1 MSKTARQ
8 ATADQAARIKTLL
21 PLEDFLR
28 SEKGLVLNPE
38 GSGFKALCPFHDDKR
53 PSLWIDAKPR
63 TRYTC
68 FGCGKSG
75 DVVSWVMEES
85 GRTFT
90 EAVDELSIKL
100 GLPPIE
106 MGPAERSAY
115 DAKVKH
121 HAVMHKVNDAFIT
134 FAMAEAGKHLPAF
147 RGYLVDQRGISL
159 ETAKRYRI
167 GYLESTQYQV
177 RKALLDAGC
186 TIADIDESMILVDER
201 MFDRRVIVGVQN
213 HKQVRMV
220 YGRTIDPKVEPKHLY
235 QKGVDKAL
243 FNLDRID
250 ASPRLILVESIFD
263 ALSLIE
269 LGYEHEVVGAMGAN
283 LTDGQVRDLQRTKK
297 KVWLLFDNDAAGAK
311 ASIETGLA
319 LVGNHAIAKLKG
331 KIKDP
336 NDFLTTG
343 GTKTELDTLL
353 EEAKGEN
360 APKVMIRAMDATMPK
375 HELPRAA
382 MPVLEALA
390 RMEEF
395 EAGSGKPILGNEF
408 KAHFSLSVSDMVSYK
423 AKLEKLHKKLLS
435 EDISAREASRMES
448 PDLPEEEVDVKEL
461 HNGVSYVGGK
471 LWYQF
476 LVPRV
481 EKRIDPKTHTE
492 KMVKLI
498 DAWYVSSTRDFKNR
512 AATKVND
519 EIVVDDMPIGIRP
532 GRWSTAKNTPNSI
545 YAWKD
550 KNEKVSAKD
559 TFDDIRKLLT
569 TYLWFPDER
578 YHDLLTAWVFM
589 TYWTPIFDTVGYLFL
604 HASPRS
610 GKTTAMTVLAQI
622 AYEAELMGDVS
633 GSALFRKIEGSKG
646 AMLLDEMEKL
656 ASDEFARSGD
666 PINQVLLTGY
676 KSTGATGRT
685 NLDKVSETNTGSEM
699 FSTFCAKIIANTQG
713 IHVAT
718 IRDRS
723 IELMLLRSDH
733 KLPQFNERKHVKL
746 GTFAKIRNAMY
757 CLALKHVDEV
767 QESYEDGLE
776 LAYGAELEK
785 RGLFGRDYEVWA
797 PLWATAMLLEDQGV
811 PGLVSMFIDM
821 AAEHR
826 DVRDVTLAEDSIDTP
841 ILKALRR
848 FVTEHAKTIA
858 EVPYAKG
865 PGGPGEWY
873 GVETVLDYLKQY
885 RRLDRTPQVKL
896 IETMRRLR
904 ISPAGVFTTSYGGH
918 SVRVMR
924 ITKTSVT
931 EAIARYNVDD
941 ADLLMKDETLFDSA
955 SDEGLE
961 TLSDML

>member
-1 MSKTARQ
+1 MSKTSRQ
-8 ATADQAARIKTLL
+8 ATADQAAKIKSLL

-28 SEKGLVLNPE
+28 DEKGMVLNPE
-38 GSGFKALCPFHDDKR
+38 GARFKALCPFHEDKR
-53 PSLWIDAKPR
+53 PSLWVDAKPAS
-63 TRYTC
+63 RYTC

-75 DVVSWVMEES
+75 DVISWVMEES

-100 GLPPIE
+100 GIPPVE
-106 MGPAERSAY
+106 MTPSDRATY
-115 DAKVKH
+115 DLKVGH
-121 HAVMHKVNDAFIT
+121 HRVLHKVNDAFIE
-134 FAMAEAGKHLPAF
+134 FAMKEAGKHLPVF
-147 RGYLVDQRGISL
+147 KGYLVDQRGLSL
-159 ETAKRYRI
+159 ETARAYRI
-167 GYLESTQYQV
+167 GYLESTSYQV
-177 RKALLDAGC
+177 RKALIDAKC
-186 TIADIDESMILVDER
+186 TVSEIDESMILADER
-201 MFDRRVIVGVQN
+201 MFDKRIIIGVQN
-213 HKQVRMV
+213 HKQVRMI
-220 YGRTIDPKVEPKHLY
+220 YGRSVDPKAEPRHLY

-243 FNLDRID
+243 FNLDRTD
-250 ASPRLILVESIFD
+250 AARKLILVESIFD
-263 ALSLIE
+263 ALSLVE
-269 LGYEHEVVGAMGAN
+269 LGFEHEVIGSMGAN

-311 ASIETGLA
+311 ASIDTGLA

-331 KIKDP
+331 KVKDP
-336 NDFLTTG
+336 NEFLTSG
-343 GTKTELDTLL
+343 GTKAEMLALL

-360 APKVMIRAMDATMPK
+360 APKVMIRSMDGTMPK

-382 MPVLEALA
+382 IPVLEALA
-390 RMEEF
+390 RMEEH
-395 EAGSGKPILGNEF
+395 EAGSGKAVLGHEF
-408 KAHFSLSVSDMVSYK
+408 RTHFSLSASDMSSYK
-423 AKLEKLHKKLLS
+423 VKLDKMHKRLLS
-435 EDISAREASRMES
+435 EEASARESSRMES
-448 PDLPEEEVDVKEL
+448 PDLPEEEIDVKEL

-476 LVPRV
+476 LVSRV
-481 EKRIDPKTHTE
+481 EKRVDPKTHAE

-519 EIVVDDMPIGIRP
+519 EIIVDDMPIGIRP
-532 GRWSTAKNTPNSI
+532 GRWSTAKSVPNSI

-550 KNEKVSAKD
+550 NTETIDVKA
-559 TFDDIRKLLT
+559 TFDEIRKLLT
-569 TYLWFPDER
+569 TYLWFPDDR
-578 YHDLLTAWVFM
+578 YHDLLAAWTFM
-589 TYWTPIFDTVGYLFL
+589 TYWTPVFDTVGYLFL

-656 ASDEFARSGD
+656 ASDEFAKSGD

-685 NLDKVSETNTGSEM
+685 NLDKVSETNTGSET

-746 GTFAKIRNAMY
+746 GTFAKIRNALY
-757 CLALKHVDEV
+757 CIALKYTDDV
-767 QESYEDGLE
+767 QENYEESLE
-776 LAYGAELEK
+776 LSYGAELEK

-797 PLWATAMLLEDQGV
+797 PIWATAMTLEDQGV
-811 PGLVSMFIDM
+811 KGLVEMFIDM

-826 DVRDVTLAEDSIDTP
+826 DVRDMTIAEDSLDTP

-848 FVTEHAKTIA
+848 FVHEHAKTIA

-865 PGGPGEWY
+865 PGGTDEWY
-873 GVETVLDYLKQY
+873 SDETLLAYLKQY
-885 RRLDRTPQVKL
+885 RRLARTPRPKIL
-896 IETMRRLR
+896 ETLRRLK
-904 ISPAGVFTTSYGGH
+904 ISPTGVHTTSYGGLT
-918 SVRVMR
+918 VRVMR
-924 ITKTSVT
+924 ITKVSVM
-931 EAIARYNVDD
+931 EAITRYNVDD
-941 ADLLMKDETLFDSA
+941 ADLLMSDETLFESA

-961 TLSDML
+961 ALTDSL